1 MKSKPKFDPENKDK
15 TPEDVSVAVKN
26 FTLKGRIWIDG
37 VDGTFIGF
45 GRVVLLERIEQYGS
59 ISKAAK
65 SMEMS
70 YKHAWELV
78 ESMNNQG
85 SKPLVIKTTGGK
97 DGGGAQ
103 LTEYGKKVVGLFWEL
118 QNNLKQFIEDYK
130 ELLKKLN

>member
-15 TPEDVSVAVKN
+15 TPEDISVAVKN

-118 QNNLKQFIEDYK
+118 QNNLKQFIEDNK